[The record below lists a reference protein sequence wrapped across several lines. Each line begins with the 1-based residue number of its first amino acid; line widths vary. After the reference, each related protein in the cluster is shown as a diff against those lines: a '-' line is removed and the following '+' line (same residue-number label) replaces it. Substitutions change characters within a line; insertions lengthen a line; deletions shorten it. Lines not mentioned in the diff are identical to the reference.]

1 MVFAT
6 RHALLLSLRGTSA
19 TKQSQEDSQSK
30 NHLCSMIDIIRAKK
44 FSRMRIMTVAVLV
57 IVTLMFV
64 GCSQYEHEEPIGYYQ
79 EKVPLKVW
87 GCGYEIGDVALVDT
101 EKVPEIGDIVLY
113 DARINRCDCMAFGP
127 GVYLAKIIGLPGD
140 EVSFS
145 EYSYE
150 ANGYIVTFEREYE
163 SHGVIYKRSTKTK
176 NVMWGNDTYENV
188 SNMQLTVPNSEYLA
202 DEFIGYECPPGEYNE
217 YGSIAYNR
225 FTIKREAIKGVVL
238 RKVGHDKEFEEYWK
252 NVVY

>member
-1 MVFAT
+1 
-6 RHALLLSLRGTSA
+6 
-19 TKQSQEDSQSK
+19 
-30 NHLCSMIDIIRAKK
+30 MIDIIRAKK
-44 FSRMRIMTVAVLV
+44 FSRMKRMTAAVLV

-79 EKVPLKVW
+79 QKVPLKVC
-87 GCGYEIGDVALVDT
+87 GYGYEIGDVVLVDT
-101 EKVPEIGDIVLY
+101 EKVLEVGDIVLY
-113 DARINRCDCMAFGP
+113 DAKINKCDCMAFGP

-140 EVSFS
+140 KVNFS

-150 ANGYIVTFEREYE
+150 ANGYTVTFEREYE
-163 SHGVIYKRSTKTK
+163 SL

-202 DEFIGYECPPGEYNE
+202 DEFIGYECPPGEYDE